1 MTAPRLRLRQT
12 PWRLAVCRFPADAPI
27 PAWTLHADARFWSI
41 TRTPDELSVVC
52 GEDDLPPS
60 VDRHVEGG
68 WRALQVVGPLPFDL
82 TGVVSGVT
90 SPLAAAGVWFQDERE
105 RINRD
110 TEGGRLTVL
119 NAQDTH
125 AAAKLQ
131 GATPKT

>member
-1 MTAPRLRLRQT
+1 VTAPRLRLRQT

-60 VDRHVEGG
+60 VDRHVERG
-68 WRALQVVGPLPFDL
+68 WRALEVVGPLPFDL

-90 SPLAAAGVWFQDERE
+90 SPLAAAGVPVFVLSTYDTDYVLVRSGDLARALQVLAGSFEVER
-105 RINRD
+105 
-110 TEGGRLTVL
+110 
-119 NAQDTH
+119 
-125 AAAKLQ
+125 
-131 GATPKT
+131 